1 MSRFSRSLPRRYLR
15 SALATITALCAL
27 VAAAAHAQSPE
38 RPLPPN
44 PYRTLD
50 AWLRAPA
57 GRTLGSVSSV
67 AAARDGT
74 VWIAERC
81 GANDCTSSDL
91 APILHA
97 DANGNV
103 LGSFGARRFA
113 WPHGIRVD
121 QDGNVWVTDGRG
133 GGGRGH
139 QVLKFDAS
147 GSLLLALGE
156 AGVAG
161 SDTAHFNGP
170 TDVAVAPN
178 GDLFVSD
185 GHEDASNNRVLK
197 FTHEG
202 KFIKQWGGTGSKP
215 GEFLVPHQLAF
226 DSQGRLFVADRDNNR
241 IQIFDQDGR
250 FLAEWTQF
258 GRPSGLYIA
267 PDDTLYVSDNQS
279 NAERHPGWAR
289 GIRVGSARDGK
300 VAAFIPDPGFDPNRA
315 QETGAHGLSADPA
328 GNVYGAEVFGLR
340 VQKYVRGD

>member
-1 MSRFSRSLPRRYLR
+1 MSRRPRSCPLAALIVAPLV
-15 SALATITALCAL
+15 ALAASAR
-27 VAAAAHAQSPE
+27 AQPQPE
-38 RPLPPN
+38 LAPN
-44 PYRTLD
+44 SYRTID
-50 AWLRAPA
+50 AWVHPPA

-81 GANDCTSSDL
+81 GANDCTASDL

-103 LGSFGARRFA
+103 LGSFGAKRFA

-121 QDGNVWVTDGRG
+121 KDGNVWVADGRG
-133 GGGRGH
+133 GSGRGH
-139 QVLKFDAS
+139 QVLKFNSS

-170 TDVAVAPN
+170 TDIAVAPN

-258 GRPSGLYIA
+258 GTRSGILAGLAAFASAARETARSPRSFPIPS
-267 PDDTLYVSDNQS
+267 S
-279 NAERHPGWAR
+279 
-289 GIRVGSARDGK
+289 IRSARK
-300 VAAFIPDPGFDPNRA
+300 K
-315 QETGAHGLSADPA
+315 PA
-328 GNVYGAEVFGLR
+328 RTA
-340 VQKYVRGD
+340 